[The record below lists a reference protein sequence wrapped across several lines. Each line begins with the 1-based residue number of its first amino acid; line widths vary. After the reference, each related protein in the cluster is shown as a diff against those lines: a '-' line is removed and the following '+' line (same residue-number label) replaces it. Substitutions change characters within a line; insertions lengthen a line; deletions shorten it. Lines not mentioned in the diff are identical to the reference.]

1 MSLTR
6 SDTRNCRRKMK
17 IAIFNVK
24 YSPNLGD
31 GVIALCL
38 ENSIRDRTGWSVL
51 SIDLA
56 GRSNYASSGP
66 DISRLL
72 KLSSPE
78 NAEAVEGFHCR
89 ARASKNHQEAPRSQV
104 ARDAVAS
111 RLCLV
116 RRRSA
121 LPGRG
126 PQFPLKTL
134 CRRRRVRIARG
145 PTRDLRS
152 WRIAEPIQTGPL
164 PDAKANHVGSG
175 AVCICPRC
183 AVAAS
188 VIGPWPQRDG
198 LSRPGPLAA
207 GIWPKVQRA
216 EHSRP
221 LVGLG
226 LAHPRLLAHH
236 TPNVLRPRYDR
247 SAAIYLGLIR
257 GLSAAG
263 CDVLC
268 FTNGA
273 GEDERWLAALRKQV
287 PQPCRANVS
296 FASRCAS
303 PKELAQLISRLDAI
317 VAHRL
322 HACILAFAYRVPAVG
337 ILWDPK
343 LEAFFQSVQQ
353 DDYLIPFAEVSSRRI
368 GPLIIEAI
376 GKALIQPC
384 IPASYRR
391 LRRQSRTWCRRS
403 PERRARRFEGRNR
416 AFFQTAAASK
426 RPDVPARDRYGLGMI
441 IEPVGLVTLLI
452 GLLVVWRGPQ
462 FGIYTLTVSCLLGAA
477 AVMKLPALGD
487 ANIQPVH
494 VILCCYALTILLARR
509 AVTHYLRCAFPWHLA
524 FGASP

>member
-1 MSLTR
+1 M
-6 SDTRNCRRKMK
+6 
-17 IAIFNVK
+17 
-24 YSPNLGD
+24 
-31 GVIALCL
+31 
-38 ENSIRDRTGWSVL
+38 L

-72 KLSSPE
+72 KLYLLQKMPRRLRDFT
-78 NAEAVEGFHCR
+78 VELALRKTIKRHLVPKWR
-89 ARASKNHQEAPRSQV
+89 AMLSQV
-104 ARDAVAS
+104 D
-111 RLCLV
+111 C
-116 RRRSA
+116 A
-121 LPGRG
+121 LLGG
-126 PQFPLKTL
+126 GELFQDGDLNFPLKL
-134 CRRRRVRIARG
+134 CAAAAECELRGVPLAIFAVGAWPSQSKRGRCLMRRLTTSDRVRFASARDVQSQQALLDLG
-145 PTRDLRS
+145 LNATVCRDPAL
-152 WRIAEPIQTGPL
+152 
-164 PDAKANHVGSG
+164 
-175 AVCICPRC
+175 
-183 AVAAS
+183 
-188 VIGPWPQRDG
+188 
-198 LSRPGPLAA
+198 LAA

-257 GLSAAG
+257 GLCAAG

-376 GKALIQPC
+376 GKGIDPALHTRVVQEAKEAIEDLVQT
-384 IPASYRR
+384 
-391 LRRQSRTWCRRS
+391 L
-403 PERRARRFEGRNR
+403 ARETG
-416 AFFQTAAASK
+416 AA
-426 RPDVPARDRYGLGMI
+426 L
-441 IEPVGLVTLLI
+441 
-452 GLLVVWRGPQ
+452 RGPHIEHSFKRQ
-462 FGIYTLTVSCLLGAA
+462 
-477 AVMKLPALGD
+477 
-487 ANIQPVH
+487 QPPS
-494 VILCCYALTILLARR
+494 A
-509 AVTHYLRCAFPWHLA
+509 PM
-524 FGASP
+524 SPHATDTGSA